1 MSRNAERGF
10 IVGQYDKL
18 LEPFKIGNV
27 EIPNRVVMLP
37 MTTEMVD
44 HENYITDEIIDFYEA
59 RAKGG
64 VGLITVGSAGVCNL
78 WNVTPKYYNA
88 TGAVGAWDDCFIPGW
103 KKLIDAC
110 HKYGSKVA
118 AQLQLNYE
126 WRPDGESELHAYA
139 PSLRDSNG
147 KKIPSGPFVGMP
159 EKEFTVEEIQI
170 MVKQY
175 VDAAERLVKAGLDII
190 EIHAGIGYM
199 VMRFCSKYSNHRTD
213 AYGGSPEN
221 RARLLTDIID
231 GIHERCPGVPI
242 AVRYS
247 VDDLMPGGNR
257 VPDAIEQAK
266 FIEAHGID
274 AWNIQVGFHEAP
286 RPVANS
292 LVPEGEFNGRFKQFY
307 QHTDLPTYCGTRIT
321 NLDMCMKIL
330 DEGISDAVGLG
341 RTLIADPDFVNKV
354 KEGHPER
361 IRSCIVCSRCLDKTF
376 LGQPIHCSVNA
387 NIKNISMGHPEDKPA
402 EKQKHIVVVGAGPAG
417 METARVAEVRGH
429 KVTLIDKANKVT
441 GLMNMAQV
449 LNPHMEGVC
458 RFWKEEMKL
467 HPGID
472 LKLKTVATPELI
484 KSLNPDE
491 VVLAPGGNVINK
503 DFEGRN
509 HRKVMSSQD
518 VKDLVAGHKPAGK
531 GFIWWGACQAI
542 KVQGGTPGFM
552 RFGMGMHVMVG
563 KRLVVGGGGFAG
575 LECASSMSEGREV
588 TVIEESGKFGNGIG
602 IIDRK
607 PEINHLKQLGV
618 KMMAN
623 TKIVKVDDYGATVE
637 TLNEDGT
644 TTQTLLPCDTFL
656 MSYGVEENKDL
667 YNEVIKDFPNA
678 HIIGDAT
685 TPAGK
690 VFRSLEATNAGY
702 ALAMTL

>member
-1 MSRNAERGF
+1 MGE
-10 IVGQYDKL
+10 YDKL

-27 EIPNRVVMLP
+27 EIPNRFVMLP

-44 HENYITDEIIDFYEA
+44 HRNFITDEIIDFYEA
-59 RAKGG
+59 RAKGQC
-64 VGLITVGSAGVCNL
+64 GLITIGSAGVCNL
-78 WNVTPKYYNA
+78 WDVTPKYYNA

-103 KKLIDAC
+103 EKLSAAV
-110 HKYGSKVA
+110 HKHGSVIA

-139 PSLRDSNG
+139 PSLKNSAG

-170 MVKQY
+170 MTKQY
-175 VDAAERLVKAGLDII
+175 VDAAERLVKAGVDII

-213 AYGGSPEN
+213 QYGGNAEN
-221 RARLLTDIID
+221 RARFLTDIID
-231 GIHERCPGVPI
+231 GIHERCPGTPI

-247 VDDLMPGGNR
+247 VDDMMPGGNR
-257 VPDAIEQAK
+257 IDDAIEQAK

-292 LVPEGEFNGRFKQFY
+292 LVPEGEFLPVWKKFY
-307 QHTDLPTYCGTRIT
+307 QSTDVPTYCGTRIT
-321 NLDMCMKIL
+321 NLDMCKKVVY
-330 DEGISDAVGLG
+330 EGYSDAVGLG
-341 RTLIADPDFVNKV
+341 RTLIADPDFVKKV
-354 KEGHPER
+354 IDGEPEM

-376 LGQPIHCSVNA
+376 LGQAIHCSVNG
-387 NIKNISMGHPEDKPA
+387 NIKNITLGHPEDKPA
-402 EKQKHIVVVGAGPAG
+402 EKQKHIVIVGAGPAG
-417 METARVAEVRGH
+417 LETARVAEVRGH
-429 KVTLIDKANKVT
+429 KVTLIDKSDRVA

-449 LNPHMEGVC
+449 LNPNMEGVV
-458 RFWKEEMKL
+458 RFWKNEVKR
-467 HPGID
+467 HPNID
-472 LKLKTVATPELI
+472 LKLKTVATAEMI

-491 VVLAPGGNVINK
+491 VVICPGGEVINK
-503 DFEGRN
+503 DFPGRN
-509 HRKVMSSQD
+509 HAKVMSSQD

-542 KVQGGTPGFM
+542 KIQGGTPGFM
-552 RFGMGMHVMVG
+552 RFGLGMHVMVG
-563 KRLVVGGGGFAG
+563 KRLLILGGGFAG
-575 LECASSMSEGREV
+575 LECAGAMAEGREV
-588 TVIEESGKFGNGIG
+588 TVIEESGKLGNGIG

-607 PEINHLKQLGV
+607 PEINHLKQIGV
-618 KMMAN
+618 KLMENTRIVSVEDLGAN
-623 TKIVKVDDYGATVE
+623 IE

-644 TTQTLLPCDTFL
+644 TTQQLIPADTVL
-656 MSYGVEENKDL
+656 MSYGVCENTKL
-667 YNEVIKDFPNA
+667 YDEVKKDFPNA
-678 HIIGDAT
+678 YILGDAT
-685 TPAGK
+685 TPMGK

-702 ALAMTL
+702 KLGMSL